1 MLKAQGRSSGRT
13 GTKILL
19 EAISKDKVHLA
30 RFVLDALD
38 GEIVDSKAEGAMTP
52 LMEDHPAARRSDSV

>member
-1 MLKAQGRSSGRT
+1 MLKAQGRS
-13 GTKILL
+13 
-19 EAISKDKVHLA
+19 SKDKVHLA